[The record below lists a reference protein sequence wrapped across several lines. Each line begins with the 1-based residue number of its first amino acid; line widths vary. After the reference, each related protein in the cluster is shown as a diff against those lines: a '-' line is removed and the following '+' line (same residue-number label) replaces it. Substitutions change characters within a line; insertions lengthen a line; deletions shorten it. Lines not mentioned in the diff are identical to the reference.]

1 MVFCCSGLW
10 YYGNIRDAYWTS
22 FWEEELVR
30 LLCLGCY
37 MFAQAGILSLEPKC
51 VSSDSLPSQFQS
63 LLWKKQWESWK
74 TQFERVDLKRELMGN
89 SSAADS
95 KRLSI
100 TSFAMVYLFFKGNR
114 LPFPRTT
121 LNHTPP
127 PPHPTQALTGLLYLV
142 YNIDIHP
149 IQVWHLHV

>member
-1 MVFCCSGLW
+1 MVFCCGGLW
-10 YYGNIRDAYWTS
+10 YNGNIRDAYWTS
-22 FWEEELVR
+22 FWGKELVR
-30 LLCLGCY
+30 LLCLGCS
-37 MFAQAGILSLEPKC
+37 MFAQAGILFLESKC

-63 LLWKKQWESWK
+63 LLWKKQWESWNK
-74 TQFERVDLKRELMGN
+74 QFKRVDLKRELTWN

-100 TSFAMVYLFFKGNR
+100 TSFVMIYLFFKGHR
-114 LPFPRTT
+114 LPSPRTT

-127 PPHPTQALTGLLYLV
+127 HPTQALTALLYLV

-149 IQVWHLHV
+149 IQVWHLHM